1 MAREDLPTRDLL
13 ARVEA
18 AQDEAQKRGPTDPA
32 SLELDREV
40 VQLIRGA
47 RERDSILE
55 ALDLEGLAGT
65 LERCV
70 ERLAE
75 GGEPL
80 DAGLRELTWHALDLL
95 RCPAFL
101 RRVGAA
107 GATELW
113 AQRILSAVEASHFTV
128 GQLFRQR
135 AATYATKV
143 LFEVPT
149 RGGGGESLTWS
160 EVAARV
166 ETLARGLTALYHPE
180 QPARIA
186 ILSENRIEM
195 VLLDLACLT
204 SGLEN
209 VMIPA
214 NATDAD
220 VGYILR
226 HAKVGTVV
234 VSGREQLDKVEKNR
248 GSLPD
253 LKHVITIDPLDGVA
267 GTVTALREVETRAS
281 EVPASLIEQRSGA
294 VRIGDRATVMYTS
307 GTTGM
312 PKGIQYSHR
321 NLVFKRFARALALPE
336 IGEGDVFLCYL
347 PLFHTFGR
355 YLEGRRHGL
364 LPAHRFHQRSQE
376 VDPALRSDRQAG
388 RSSARAG

>member
-1 MAREDLPTRDLL
+1 MARKDFAGRDLS
-13 ARVEA
+13 AR
-18 AQDEAQKRGPTDPA
+18 AQA
-32 SLELDREV
+32 SLEEAKGRGAADPGSLDLDREV
-40 VQLIRGA
+40 VRLIREA
-47 RERDSILE
+47 RERDSVLE
-55 ALDLEGLAGT
+55 VLDLESLAGL

-80 DAGLRELTWHALDLL
+80 DPGARELTWHALDLL
-95 RCPAFL
+95 RRPTFL
-101 RRVGAA
+101 RRVAA
-107 GATELW
+107 TGGTELW

-128 GQLFRQR
+128 GELFRQR
-135 AATYATKV
+135 AASYATRV
-143 LFEVPT
+143 LFEIPT
-149 RGGGGESLTWS
+149 RGGGESLSWS
-160 EVAARV
+160 DVAARV

-180 QPARIA
+180 PPARVA

-195 VLLDLACLT
+195 ALLDLACLT

-220 VGYILR
+220 VGYILG

-253 LKHVITIDPLDGVA
+253 LKHVVTIEPLDGVA
-267 GTVTALREVETRAS
+267 GAVTTLRDVEDRAG
-281 EVPASLIEQRSGA
+281 EIPASLIEERSAA
-294 VRIGDRATVMYTS
+294 VRIGDRATIMYTS

-336 IGEGDVFLCYL
+336 IGDRDVFLCYL

-355 YLEGRRHGL
+355 FLEMLGCVFWGAKYCFL
-364 LPAHRFHQRSQE
+364 MDPSVEAL
-376 VDPALRSDRQAG
+376 VDGMACYRPT
-388 RSSARAG
+388 